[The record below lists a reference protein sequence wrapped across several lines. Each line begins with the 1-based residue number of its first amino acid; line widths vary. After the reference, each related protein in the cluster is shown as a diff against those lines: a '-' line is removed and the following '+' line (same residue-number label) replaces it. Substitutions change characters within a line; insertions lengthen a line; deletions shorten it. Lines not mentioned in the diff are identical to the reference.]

1 MVHPRRIL
9 EEYPSDE
16 DIQYL
21 FHTDFPTVSSL
32 LRFNFYT
39 TSVCFN
45 AVLLVSTLQIT
56 LKNVLEGTYLNYY
69 LSNKVSTNC

>member
-1 MVHPRRIL
+1 MAHPRRIL

-32 LRFNFYT
+32 LRFNFVTFSREYDLKDST
-39 TSVCFN
+39 
-45 AVLLVSTLQIT
+45 STL
-56 LKNVLEGTYLNYY
+56 
-69 LSNKVSTNC
+69 